1 MPRIVHCVYWKFNDQ
16 LPAGY
21 IEGTLRPAAQ
31 AMVGKIPG
39 LTRVELGPPLEST
52 KARNQGWQAMLYSEL
67 DSEDDLKVY
76 ATHEVHEHFKTLT
89 KPYGVDIMAF
99 DIEV

>member
-52 KARNQGWQAMLYSEL
+52 KARN
-67 DSEDDLKVY
+67 
-76 ATHEVHEHFKTLT
+76 
-89 KPYGVDIMAF
+89 
-99 DIEV
+99 